1 VALPEGLEARYRV
14 GEVLGQGAFGAVYR
28 ATPLGGGPDVAIKI
42 LGEGYD
48 QARLGREVAAL
59 RRIDHPHVLCCRD
72 VGAGWMALELA
83 DGTACEL
90 WRDPARAGE
99 AWEALVAAA
108 RGAAAMHREGVA
120 HRDLKP
126 DNLLRV
132 GDRWVVADLGLAKVE
147 DLETLTATGMI
158 QGTPRY
164 MAPEQALG
172 RSPGPPCDAWA
183 LGMMAYEVLEGR
195 TPWPADEAPVETLM
209 RLARGERPR
218 WARGP
223 ERLSTAGFAA
233 VQRALAP
240 EPAERPQDLDAWADV
255 LAREALAQTTTTQ
268 EGSEA
273 RATIRLAPPSTPR
286 AGDTTRR
293 RRARP
298 GRRLLAA
305 VGLAGLIGA
314 FFLGGGEERP
324 QMVEPQG
331 GRDPLVEL
339 AAAAHAEVDRWLEG
353 AAVDAEGRPVGP
365 GPEATRS
372 LRMLS
377 PRHFD
382 GLAARVAPLADLG
395 ARFEAGLDGAEMEP
409 PAREALRGLATRF
422 RSLGLPSPGH
432 PMVAVLPEPE
442 REVPEDEGDLSALGR
457 IGHWTGRDPDRVRRG
472 WFAAGLQAT
481 SRLEAATLAREE
493 AETAFL
499 EGRWDPPWPNSI
511 RRMMEGVRLQFS
523 IARHRGMDSPLRT
536 LNSSLRNAE
545 EGAEVWDHYRS
556 ELEAAEEAA
565 YALLRATQEEPE
577 VAVQAL
583 VVLYS
588 AIFDP
593 DDLVLH
599 PVRCVGRDF
608 PPVPVRE
615 HSPVA
620 ALALRVRHRWT
631 LVAQRELVGI
641 DAELAVPED
650 AELEAVSGIAE
661 TLLAD
666 EGAGIALCVALRLLR
681 ELTVWRAETDTEPEP
696 WGERLAA
703 LQRRAFGQLGE
714 FLHWRLWDAEVQA
727 ARRHHKYNQGLA
739 PALRP
744 WVELLLEV
752 SAELGERDPKTPG
765 RLREILGR

>member
-28 ATPLGGGPDVAIKI
+28 ATPLGAGPDVAIKI

-59 RRIDHPHVLCCRD
+59 RRIHHPNVLRCLD
-72 VGAGWMALELA
+72 VGAGWLALELA
-83 DGTACEL
+83 DGTAREL

-99 AWEALVAAA
+99 AWEALVSAA

-172 RSPGPPCDAWA
+172 RSPGLPCDAWA

-195 TPWPADEAPVETLM
+195 TPWPADEAPIETLM
-209 RLARGERPR
+209 RVARGERPS

-223 ERLSTAGFAA
+223 ERLSPAGFAA

-240 EPAERPQDLDAWADV
+240 EPGERPADLDAWADV
-255 LAREALAQTTTTQ
+255 LAREAPAPAQD
-268 EGSEA
+268 GPRA
-273 RATIRLAPPSTPR
+273 RATIRLAPPAAPR
-286 AGDTTRR
+286 AGDTTKR

-298 GRRLLAA
+298 ERRLLAA
-305 VGLAGLIGA
+305 VVLAGLVGA
-314 FFLGGGEERP
+314 FFLGEGEERSP
-324 QMVEPQG
+324 QVEPQVS
-331 GRDPLVEL
+331 RDTLVEL
-339 AAAAHAEVDRWLEG
+339 AAAAHEEVDLWLEG
-353 AAVDAEGRPVGP
+353 PVVDAEGRPVGP

-372 LRMLS
+372 LRMLA
-377 PRHFD
+377 PPHLA
-382 GLAARVAPLADLG
+382 GLSARVEPLGELG
-395 ARFEAGLDGAEMEP
+395 ARFEAGLDPAKLEP
-409 PAREALRGLATRF
+409 PAREALQGLASRF
-422 RSLGLPSPGH
+422 RGLGLPSPGH
-432 PMVAVLPEPE
+432 PMVTVLPEPE
-442 REVPEDEGDLSALGR
+442 REAPEEEGSRDAR
-457 IGHWTGRDPDRVRRG
+457 AQIAQWTGSAPPRVRRG
-472 WFAAGLQAT
+472 WFAAGLLAT

-493 AETAFL
+493 DEVAFL
-499 EGRWDPPWPNSI
+499 RGSLDPPWPNSI
-511 RRMMEGVRLQFS
+511 RRMLEGVRLQVS
-523 IARHRGMDSPLRT
+523 IAQHRGMDTPLRT
-536 LNSSLRNAE
+536 LNSSLRDSE
-545 EGAEVWDHYRS
+545 EAAEVWHHYRS

-577 VAVQAL
+577 VAAQAL
-583 VVLYS
+583 VVLYDG
-588 AIFDP
+588 IFDP

-599 PVRCVGRDF
+599 PARCVGRDF
-608 PPVPVRE
+608 PPVPVRGT
-615 HSPVA
+615 SSVA
-620 ALALRVRHRWT
+620 ALAERVRHRWT
-631 LVAQRELVGI
+631 LVAQRELVGV
-641 DAELAVPED
+641 DSELAVPGD
-650 AELEAVSGIAE
+650 ADLEAVAEIAE
-661 TLLAD
+661 ALLAE
-666 EGAGIALCVALRLLR
+666 EGSGAAICVALRYLR
-681 ELTVWRAETDTEPEP
+681 ELTVWRAETEVEPEP
-696 WGERLAA
+696 WGGRLAVLLRQA
-703 LQRRAFGQLGE
+703 LGRLGE
-714 FLHWRLWDAEVQA
+714 LHRWSLWNGEVQA

-744 WVELLLEV
+744 WVELLLEA
-752 SAELGERDPKTPG
+752 SAEHVEREPKTPG